1 MKKKTSKDKKN
12 FLENYEKRSEWK
24 QLTRSSKYK
33 YYKAYIKK
41 MYLKSQEFA
50 MLKKTKQIVKYQIFY
65 SIFCLIKTFKSNKL
79 KLR

>member
-1 MKKKTSKDKKN
+1 
-12 FLENYEKRSEWK
+12 
-24 QLTRSSKYK
+24 
-33 YYKAYIKK
+33 